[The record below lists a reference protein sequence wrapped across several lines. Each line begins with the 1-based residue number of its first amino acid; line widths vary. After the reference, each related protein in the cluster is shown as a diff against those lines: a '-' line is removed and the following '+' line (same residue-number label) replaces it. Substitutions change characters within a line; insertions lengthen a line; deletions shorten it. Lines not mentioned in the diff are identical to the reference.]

1 MNVNSSQVNKLSEA
15 IANRPKSGHNKNVR
29 SRFSK
34 MAEKLCL
41 QWNDF
46 QGNAKNAFGHL
57 RGTADFVDVTLA
69 CADGQQIEAH
79 KVILAASSPFFQRIL
94 KGNKHSHPLIF
105 MRGMKCDD
113 LTSIVDFLYFGE
125 VKVYQENLD
134 IFLAIA
140 EELQLKGL
148 EGSKDR
154 YRSNEEE
161 QLKPRE
167 KHKTNHTAAISRK
180 PQIKNETTDYPNKTG
195 TNLLALPKTSVFSA
209 DLQELDETVKAMMQ
223 PSENM
228 IQMGKK
234 QMRAKICRVCG
245 KEGQAADITR
255 HIEVYHLEGISIPC
269 SLCDKI
275 LGSRNAL
282 RLHVSKDHK

>member
-1 MNVNSSQVNKLSEA
+1 
-15 IANRPKSGHNKNVR
+15 
-29 SRFSK
+29 

-46 QGNAKNAFGHL
+46 QGNARKAFGHL
-57 RGTADFVDVTLA
+57 RGATDFADVTLA
-69 CADGQQIEAH
+69 CEDGKQIEAH

-105 MRGMKCDD
+105 MRGVKCDD
-113 LTSIVDFLYFGE
+113 LTSILDFLYFGE
-125 VKVYQENLD
+125 SKVYQENLD
-134 IFLAIA
+134 NFLAIA

-161 QLKPRE
+161 QLKLKE
-167 KHKTNHTAAISRK
+167 KHKANHRAAISRK
-180 PQIKNETTDYPNKTG
+180 PQIKNKTTHDSDKTG
-195 TNLLALPKTSVFSA
+195 MKTSVFSA
-209 DLQELDETVKAMMQ
+209 DLQELHETVKAMMQ

-234 QMRAKICRVCG
+234 QTRAKICRVCG
-245 KEGQAADITR
+245 KEGQAADIIR

-269 SLCDKI
+269 SFCDKI